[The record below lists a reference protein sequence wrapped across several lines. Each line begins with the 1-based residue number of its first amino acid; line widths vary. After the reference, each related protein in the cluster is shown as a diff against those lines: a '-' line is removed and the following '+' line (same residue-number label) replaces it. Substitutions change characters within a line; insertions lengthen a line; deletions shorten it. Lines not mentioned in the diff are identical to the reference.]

1 MRRVSNGRP
10 LIDLQAVTKR
20 YDGKPVVQAVDLAVA
35 PGEVVAL
42 LGHNGAGK
50 TTLMKLVLGLTRPSD
65 GTVRVA
71 GVDPGDRSAIAQRDS
86 LGYLPE
92 NVAFR
97 GAMTGRELLRFY
109 ARLKRQPLGECDELL
124 ERVGLSDAADRK
136 LRTYSKGMRQRLGL
150 AQAIL
155 GRPELLLLDEPT
167 SGLDPHLRQ
176 AFYAIVAEL
185 RAAGV
190 TTLISSH
197 ALSEIEARSD
207 RLAIMKQGRLVACG
221 ALADLRRAADLPV
234 HITVSVSRGQAP
246 ALADALAGPARL
258 LKVNDATLDLACLD
272 SDKMTMVRRIADVGQ
287 PVLDLD
293 IRPPNL
299 EDLYAHY
306 VGREEPR

>member
-1 MRRVSNGRP
+1 MNDAQP
-10 LIDLQAVTKR
+10 LIELRAVTKR
-20 YDGKPVVQAVDLAVA
+20 YDGTPVVQAVDLAVA

-50 TTLMKLVLGLTRPSD
+50 TTLMKLILGLTRPSD
-65 GTVRVA
+65 GVVRVA
-71 GVDPGDRSAIAQRDS
+71 GVDPGDPAARHYS

-97 GAMTGRELLRFY
+97 GTMTGRELLRFY
-109 ARLKRQPLGECDELL
+109 ARLKRRPLGDCDGLL
-124 ERVGLSDAADRK
+124 ALVGLRDAADRRV
-136 LRTYSKGMRQRLGL
+136 RTYSKGMRQRLGL

-155 GRPELLLLDEPT
+155 GKPDLLLLDEPT
-167 SGLDPHLRQ
+167 SGLDPHLRH
-176 AFYAIVAEL
+176 AFYDIVADL

-221 ALADLRRAADLPV
+221 TVAELRRAADLPV
-234 HITVSVSRGQAP
+234 RMTVSVPAGQAP
-246 ALADALAGPARL
+246 ALARSLDGTAQL
-258 LKVNDATLDLACLD
+258 LKVNDASVDLACLGA
-272 SDKMTMVRRIADVGQ
+272 DKMTMVRRITDSGHS
-287 PVLDLD
+287 VLDLE
-293 IRPPNL
+293 IQPPNL
-299 EDLYAHY
+299 EDLYVHY